1 MDKILWIHNVGYF
14 CCYHKMRHIGA
25 LVRIFI
31 RLCFSAEIPS
41 WSKIGKGTTFAHNG
55 LGVVIHPRAVI
66 GKNCKILQHVTI
78 GGRQGHGGLLPV
90 IGDNVLIGVGALI
103 LGGCKMGNNATIG
116 AGAIVL
122 KDVPDNAV
130 VVGNPARIIKYN
142 NVTQQHNDENPT

>member
-25 LVRIFI
+25 
-31 RLCFSAEIPS
+31 
-41 WSKIGKGTTFAHNG
+41 
-55 LGVVIHPRAVI
+55 
-66 GKNCKILQHVTI
+66 LQHVTI

-103 LGGCKMGNNATIG
+103 LGGCKIGNNATIG